1 MTETIQAI
9 ELREFGAPE
18 NMQLIAKPLPEPAA
32 GEIRIRLKAVGLNMA
47 DTYQRTGLYP
57 LPLPTGLGAEGAGVV
72 EAIGENVD
80 LAIGTRVAFSMAFG
94 AYAEAIVLPA
104 SAVVRLPE
112 GVSDEQAAAIML
124 KGMTVDYLFNDTFPL
139 HGGETILFHAAAGG
153 VGLIAC
159 QWAKHLGVTLIGTA
173 STKAKCDLAI
183 AHGAAACFLSDAP
196 DLAETL
202 KQASGGAGFPVVYDS
217 VGHATYRL
225 SLEALAPFGTFA
237 SFGNASGP
245 IASIVP
251 AELATH
257 GSLKFT
263 RPTLGTYLFTPG
275 WMQASADR
283 IFALMEAGAL
293 DPEINQRYKLSDV
306 VQAHRDLEARAT
318 TGCSVILP

>member
-1 MTETIQAI
+1 MSETIQAI

-18 NMQLIAKPLPEPAA
+18 NMQLITKPVPEPNA

-57 LPLPTGLGAEGAGVV
+57 LPLPTGLGAEGAGIV
-72 EAIGENVD
+72 EAVGAGVD
-80 LAIGTRVAFSMAFG
+80 MAIGTRVASSMAIG

-104 SAVVRLPE
+104 SAVVLLPDSV
-112 GVSDEQAAAIML
+112 GDEPAAAIML
-124 KGMTVDYLFNDTFPL
+124 KGMTVDYLFNDTFVL
-139 HGGETILFHAAAGG
+139 HGGETVLFHAAAGG

-159 QWAKHLGVTLIGTA
+159 QWARHLGVRLIGTA
-173 STKAKCDLAI
+173 STKAKCERAI
-183 AHGAAACFLSDAP
+183 AHGAAECYLSDDP

-202 KQASGGAGFPVVYDS
+202 KQASGGQGFPVVYDS
-217 VGHATYRL
+217 VGHSTYRL

-263 RPTLGTYLFTPG
+263 RPTLATYLFTPG
-275 WMQASADR
+275 WMQASAER

-293 DPEINQRYKLSDV
+293 APEINQRYRLTEV
-306 VQAHRDLEARAT
+306 VQAHRDLESRAT

>member
-1 MTETIQAI
+1 
-9 ELREFGAPE
+9 
-18 NMQLIAKPLPEPAA
+18 
-32 GEIRIRLKAVGLNMA
+32 V
-47 DTYQRTGLYP
+47 
-57 LPLPTGLGAEGAGVV
+57 GAGV
-72 EAIGENVD
+72 D
-80 LAIGTRVAFSMAFG
+80 MAIGTRVAFSMAFG

-104 SAVVRLPE
+104 SAVVLLPDSV
-112 GVSDEQAAAIML
+112 GDEPAAAIML
-124 KGMTVDYLFNDTFPL
+124 KGMTVDYLFNDTFVL
-139 HGGETILFHAAAGG
+139 HGGETVLFHAAAGG

-159 QWAKHLGVTLIGTA
+159 QWARHLGVRLIGTA
-173 STKAKCDLAI
+173 STKAKCERAI
-183 AHGAAACFLSDAP
+183 AHGAAECYLSDDP

-202 KQASGGAGFPVVYDS
+202 KQASGGQGFPVVYDS
-217 VGHATYRL
+217 VGHSTYRL

-263 RPTLGTYLFTPG
+263 RPTLATYLFTPG
-275 WMQASADR
+275 WMQASAER

-293 DPEINQRYKLSDV
+293 APEINQRYRLTEV
-306 VQAHRDLEARAT
+306 VQAHRDLESRAT